1 MSIRLSAITRGSIGL
16 LITCVFFFY
25 LNLKGQKYE
34 CAKKWNVHCVSVQWF
49 SDSIEKGFCQDETM
63 YKIEGRSKLSNTPS
77 TSTPT
82 SHASKPDSK

>member
-1 MSIRLSAITRGSIGL
+1 MSFS
-16 LITCVFFFY
+16 FN

-63 YKIEGRSKLSNTPS
+63 YKIEGRSKSSNTPS